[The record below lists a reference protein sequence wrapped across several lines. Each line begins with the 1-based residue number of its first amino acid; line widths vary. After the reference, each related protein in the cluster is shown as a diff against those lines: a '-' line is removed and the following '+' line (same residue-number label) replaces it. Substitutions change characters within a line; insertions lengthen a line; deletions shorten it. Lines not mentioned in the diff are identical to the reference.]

1 MHPKREFL
9 LLVWLGFS
17 PQSSIRLPAGGPHMA
32 ISGGIEEEGGKGEG
46 WRERDGGRGRK
57 GEGWRER
64 DEGEG

>member
-17 PQSSIRLPAGGPHMA
+17 PQSSIRLLAGGPHMA
-32 ISGGIEEEGGKGEG
+32 ISGGIEEEGG
-46 WRERDGGRGRK
+46 RERDGGRGRK

-64 DEGEG
+64 D